1 MNDAQLPEEN
11 EYPLLPPSPRYSISC
26 SDFMNPKEMD
36 PIKPGERKQDS
47 PVELMSYNCETVKM
61 DTIREVTL
69 RVTTPVVPV
78 VPSRRKKWCFFC
90 CC

>member
-1 MNDAQLPEEN
+1 MNDALLPEETDL
-11 EYPLLPPSPRYSISC
+11 PPLPPSPRYSIS

-36 PIKPGERKQDS
+36 QIKPGERKQES
-47 PVELMSYNCETVKM
+47 PVELMSYNSETVKM

-78 VPSRRKKWCFFC
+78 VTPRKKIWCC
-90 CC
+90 YC